1 MKKILL
7 LMLSIMIASVAYCEN
22 IAEMD
27 TLLAAST
34 AKRIEITSGNG
45 DYKIVV
51 WDIDGTGERFVYESK
66 SEMSSKRKHKHSPNV
81 TSSNRVTDLLILG
94 SVTEYESKVDV
105 AYTDGSGVTRNL
117 KLSNKASK
125 GLNRTIG
132 SYRGTERFLD
142 MGVTFARN
150 GKTKWSVISSGIGIG
165 WVTPVSSNVEM
176 DVSMGKSVE
185 LTWANVIGVKMSH
198 GRHHLSLGMGLDW
211 RNMVTTGGSYFE
223 KVDGGDI
230 VMSPYEDGVRD
241 RRSRIKIFSLQM
253 PLLYSFD
260 FGKKHRWGV
269 TLGPVVNFNTS
280 ASIKTSWREGDR
292 EYSVKTRHIG
302 QRPVTVDVMGAV
314 NYGCLG
320 VYARYA
326 PMNMLKDSAGM
337 KFGCFSTGIMLFF

>member
-1 MKKILL
+1 M
-7 LMLSIMIASVAYCEN
+7 
-22 IAEMD
+22 
-27 TLLAAST
+27 
-34 AKRIEITSGNG
+34 
-45 DYKIVV
+45 
-51 WDIDGTGERFVYESK
+51 
-66 SEMSSKRKHKHSPNV
+66 
-81 TSSNRVTDLLILG
+81 
-94 SVTEYESKVDV
+94 
-105 AYTDGSGVTRNL
+105 
-117 KLSNKASK
+117 
-125 GLNRTIG
+125 
-132 SYRGTERFLD
+132 
-142 MGVTFARN
+142 
-150 GKTKWSVISSGIGIG
+150 
-165 WVTPVSSNVEM
+165 TPVSSNVGM

-230 VMSPYEDGVRD
+230 VMSPDE
-241 RRSRIKIFSLQM
+241 
-253 PLLYSFD
+253 
-260 FGKKHRWGV
+260 HRWGV

>member
-1 MKKILL
+1 MKKVLL
-7 LMLSIMIASVAYCEN
+7 TMLSMLVAYAAYCEDSV
-22 IAEMD
+22 EMD
-27 TLLAAST
+27 TMLVAST
-34 AKRIEITSGNG
+34 AKKIEITTSG
-45 DYKIVV
+45 DDCKVVV
-51 WDIDGTGERFVYESK
+51 WDIDSTGERFIYENNGPKADNEKGKSAPSVISSSRVTDVLVLGGTSAYESK
-66 SEMSSKRKHKHSPNV
+66 LKVTYKDSAGIKRSFSSSRQ
-81 TSSNRVTDLLILG
+81 SS
-94 SVTEYESKVDV
+94 S
-105 AYTDGSGVTRNL
+105 
-117 KLSNKASK
+117 
-125 GLNRTIG
+125 GLNRTVG

-165 WVTPVSSNVEM
+165 WVTPVSSNAGM
-176 DVSMGKSVE
+176 DISMGKSVE
-185 LTWANVIGVKMSH
+185 LTWANVIAVQMSH
-198 GRHHLSLGMGLDW
+198 GQHRVSLGLGLDW
-211 RNMVTTGGSYFE
+211 RNMVTHGGSYFE
-223 KVDGGDI
+223 KAADGEI
-230 VMSPYEDGVRD
+230 VMSPYGDGVRD

-253 PLLYSFD
+253 PLLYGFD

-320 VYARYA
+320 VYVRYA
-326 PMNMLKDSAGM
+326 PMNMLKDSTGM